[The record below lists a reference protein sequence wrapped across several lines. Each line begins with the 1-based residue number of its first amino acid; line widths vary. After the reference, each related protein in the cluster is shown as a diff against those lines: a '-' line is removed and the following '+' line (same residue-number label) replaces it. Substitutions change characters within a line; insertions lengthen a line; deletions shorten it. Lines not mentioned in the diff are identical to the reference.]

1 MTTLQD
7 ALMSAGLSTIEVV
20 IPRMKCPKCGWST
33 PEQDEELRC
42 PICETPLD
50 VYKQEDNNEDNE

>member
-7 ALMSAGLSTIEVV
+7 ALTSAGLAALGLV
-20 IPRMKCPKCGWST
+20 IPRMKCPKCGWGT

-50 VYKQEDNNEDNE
+50 VYKQEEE